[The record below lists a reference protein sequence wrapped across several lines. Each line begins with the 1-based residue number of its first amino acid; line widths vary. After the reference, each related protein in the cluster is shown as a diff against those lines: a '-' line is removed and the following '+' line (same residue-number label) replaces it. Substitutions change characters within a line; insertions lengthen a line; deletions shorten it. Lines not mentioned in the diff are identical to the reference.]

1 MLAPLCG
8 NFQSACTSNAQCAF
22 NTCVSGFCSGSFSSS
37 ATSSTSSMPTSTTTQ
52 PSSTSQTATLP
63 LGAVCTPSSTPCANG
78 SQCYAVNSMLILYCG
93 NFQAVCTS
101 NSQCA
106 FNTCVSGFCSGPLS
120 SSVTSSFP
128 TSTSTTTQASYTA
141 PSTTLALGTVCT
153 PSSTPCANGSQC
165 YAVNSMLIPRCGNF
179 QAACSSN
186 SQCAFN
192 TCVNGFCSGALPSSI
207 GSGGLAPT
215 SSSTG
220 NYTAGAT
227 TSSRSS
233 ATPTYVQ
240 ASGAGKVIGKF
251 GALAIVVMG
260 AAMLL

>member
-1 MLAPLCG
+1 MLIPLCG

-22 NTCVSGFCSGSFSSS
+22 NTCVSGFCSGPLSSS
-37 ATSSTSSMPTSTTTQ
+37 ATSSTSSVPTSTITQ

-120 SSVTSSFP
+120 SSATSSVP
-128 TSTSTTTQASYTA
+128 TSTSTTTQASSAA
-141 PSTTLALGTVCT
+141 PSTTLALGAACT
-153 PSSTPCANGSQC
+153 PSSAPCANGSQC
-165 YAVNSMLIPRCGNF
+165 YAVNSMLIPHCGNF
-179 QAACSSN
+179 QAACTSN

-192 TCVNGFCSGALPSSI
+192 TCVNGFCSGALLPSSI
-207 GSGGLAPT
+207 SSSRLAPT

-220 NYTAGAT
+220 NYTFG
-227 TSSRSS
+227 SS
-233 ATPTYVQ
+233 ATPTAVQ
-240 ASGAGKVIGKF
+240 ANGAGKVVGGF
-251 GALAIVVMG
+251 GTLAIVAIG
-260 AAMLL
+260 AAIFL

>member
-22 NTCVSGFCSGSFSSS
+22 NTCVSGLCSGPLSSS
-37 ATSSTSSMPTSTTTQ
+37 ATTSTGSVPTYTTTQ

-78 SQCYAVNSMLILYCG
+78 SQCYAVNSMLI
-93 NFQAVCTS
+93 
-101 NSQCA
+101 
-106 FNTCVSGFCSGPLS
+106 
-120 SSVTSSFP
+120 
-128 TSTSTTTQASYTA
+128 
-141 PSTTLALGTVCT
+141 
-153 PSSTPCANGSQC
+153 
-165 YAVNSMLIPRCGNF
+165 PRCGNF
-179 QAACSSN
+179 QAACTSN

-227 TSSRSS
+227 TSSKSS

-240 ASGAGKVIGKF
+240 ASGAGKVVGEF
-251 GALAIVVMG
+251 GALAIVAMG
-260 AAMLL
+260 AAMFLWKALCGSFRACLATTRGKSEFRVCWPSVFGILLLDVLFLDPRFRAFPGRFDPRSWPSL

>member
-1 MLAPLCG
+1 MITPLCG

-22 NTCVSGFCSGSFSSS
+22 NTCVSGFCSGPLSSS
-37 ATSSTSSMPTSTTTQ
+37 ATSSTSSVPTSTITQ

-106 FNTCVSGFCSGPLS
+106 FNTCV
-120 SSVTSSFP
+120 
-128 TSTSTTTQASYTA
+128 
-141 PSTTLALGTVCT
+141 
-153 PSSTPCANGSQC
+153 
-165 YAVNSMLIPRCGNF
+165 
-179 QAACSSN
+179 
-186 SQCAFN
+186 
-192 TCVNGFCSGALPSSI
+192 NGFCSGALPSSI

-220 NYTAGAT
+220 NYTSG
-227 TSSRSS
+227 SS
-233 ATPTYVQ
+233 ATPTAVQ
-240 ASGAGKVIGKF
+240 ANGAGKVVGGF
-251 GALAIVVMG
+251 GALAIVAIG
-260 AAMLL
+260 AAMFLWKALCGSFRACLATKCAFRDASEVWVRKRFASTFCTQFDEFASVWLALVKCTLK